1 MAGPR
6 PVLLVKNPSPFPH
19 GLCKE
24 GKFCDTGG
32 HQLVAHG
39 PKLAHRCILCH
50 LPGFNKFKSTFQ
62 KIGIFHIQ
70 ILGFWFYLDNQ
81 AVFFFFSV
89 LGPCYFVRVFSSCS
103 KQGLLFIAVGGLLIS
118 VASLV
123 AEHRL

>member
-1 MAGPR
+1 MAY
-6 PVLLVKNPSPFPH
+6 
-19 GLCKE
+19 
-24 GKFCDTGG
+24 
-32 HQLVAHG
+32 G
-39 PKLAHRCILCH
+39 PKLAHRCILYH

-70 ILGFWFYLDNQ
+70 ILRFWFYLDNQ
-81 AVFFFFSV
+81 AGFFFLVV
-89 LGPCYFVRVFSSCS
+89 LGLCYFVRVFSSCS